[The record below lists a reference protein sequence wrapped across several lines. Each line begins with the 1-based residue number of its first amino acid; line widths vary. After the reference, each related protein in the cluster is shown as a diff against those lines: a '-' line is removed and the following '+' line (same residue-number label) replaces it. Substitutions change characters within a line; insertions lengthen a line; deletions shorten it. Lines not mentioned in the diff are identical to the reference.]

1 MTSLNHDFPTLSNWF
16 YKNFM
21 VLHLDKCSFMLFGIK
36 DELQTDLLSNNVT
49 TKNSKQE
56 KVLGIT
62 FDNKLDFSSH
72 LTSITKRVKN
82 IKLNSL
88 IRVQKCMTPGQKILL
103 TSFFIKSHHYC
114 FLIWISCLKK
124 APHGLKSIHEK
135 YLRLIHQ
142 KLCLKLY

>member
-1 MTSLNHDFPTLSNWF
+1 MYSFDKNINNIMTSLNHDFPTLSNWF

-62 FDNKLDFSSH
+62 FDNKLDFS
-72 LTSITKRVKN
+72 
-82 IKLNSL
+82 
-88 IRVQKCMTPGQKILL
+88 
-103 TSFFIKSHHYC
+103 
-114 FLIWISCLKK
+114 
-124 APHGLKSIHEK
+124 
-135 YLRLIHQ
+135 
-142 KLCLKLY
+142 

>member
-1 MTSLNHDFPTLSNWF
+1 MYSFDKNINNIMTSLNHDFPTLSNWF
-16 YKNFM
+16 INILWFSI
-21 VLHLDKCSFMLFGIK
+21 LINA
-36 DELQTDLLSNNVT
+36 LLSNNVT

-72 LTSITKRVKN
+72 LTSITKRLTN

-88 IRVQKCMTPGQKILL
+88 TRTQKCMTPGQKVLL

-124 APHGLKSIHEK
+124 APHGLKSIYEK

>member
-72 LTSITKRVKN
+72 LTSITKKVKN

-88 IRVQKCMTPGQKILL
+88 TRVQKCMTPGRKILL
-103 TSFFIKSHHYC
+103 TVSPLLFSNLKILFKESSSWTQEHT
-114 FLIWISCLKK
+114 WNISASYTSKIMSQTL
-124 APHGLKSIHEK
+124 LN
-135 YLRLIHQ
+135 L
-142 KLCLKLY
+142 